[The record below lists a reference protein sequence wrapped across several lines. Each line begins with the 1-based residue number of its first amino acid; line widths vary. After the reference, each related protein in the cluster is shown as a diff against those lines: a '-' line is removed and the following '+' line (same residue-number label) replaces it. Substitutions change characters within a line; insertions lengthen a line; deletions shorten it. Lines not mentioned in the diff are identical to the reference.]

1 MAGAIRIPIPR
12 RCRISSRWRK
22 PSAASVCAP
31 TKPSELDGKIKEML
45 AVRRPVLFDVRV
57 DPAENC
63 YPMIPSGAAHN
74 EMLLSPDDGGE
85 ISDAGKMLV

>member
-1 MAGAIRIPIPR
+1 MSDSDGGSFA
-12 RCRISSRWRK
+12 
-22 PSAASVCAP
+22 PSARIGPITV
-31 TKPSELDGKIKEML
+31 EERRKIQEML
-45 AVRRPVLFDVRV
+45 AVRKPVLFDCRV

-63 YPMIPSGAAHN
+63 YPMIPSGGAHN

>member
-1 MAGAIRIPIPR
+1 
-12 RCRISSRWRK
+12 
-22 PSAASVCAP
+22 
-31 TKPSELDGKIKEML
+31 
-45 AVRRPVLFDVRV
+45 VRV

-63 YPMIPSGAAHN
+63 YPMIPSGGAHN